1 MRSARYDFDFARRLG
16 RRFGRGL
23 CERLAGLCLV
33 SGPVAPDPP
42 LLDNQPRPPTYGDN
56 RNTPNRDKEVR

>member
-1 MRSARYDFDFARRLG
+1 MRSARYDFARALG

-33 SGPVAPDPP
+33 SGPVAPDPT
-42 LLDNQPRPPTYGDN
+42 LLDDQPRTLTYGGN
-56 RNTPNRDKEVR
+56 RLTPQRDKEVR